1 MKYYVHKLTEKEI
14 DKIADYG
21 IDVSDLGKKSGYCLV
36 NKNGEPYMVDGKKIA
51 VYIPAEKCKSGL
63 KAFYDYVNGTKAA
76 VYFASLADLK
86 EMGDTVQMPSAKE
99 LSNEEKQPEMKKVKK
114 LDFDGMAILKS
125 HDFADKKASNL
136 VEKLK
141 KVADLYEELFEEA
154 TEEACRYEVDF
165 YSIDRFYETPEEEFE
180 EDFEEEGDFEE
191 TVILDGD
198 DSEEEEED
206 EYDY

>member
-14 DKIADYG
+14 DKIAENG
-21 IDVSDLGKKSGYCLV
+21 IDVSDFGKKSGYCLV
-36 NKNGEPYMVDGKKIA
+36 NKNGEPYMVEGKKIA
-51 VYIPAEKCKSGL
+51 VYIPSEKCKSGL

-76 VYFASLADLK
+76 MYFASLADLK

-125 HDFADKKASNL
+125 NDFADKKASDL

-154 TEEACRYEVDF
+154 TEEACRYEVDYF
-165 YSIDRFYETPEEEFE
+165 TNLFYEEDLDEESEIEEEEDQDEE
-180 EDFEEEGDFEE
+180 ED
-191 TVILDGD
+191 LDED
-198 DSEEEEED
+198 DMEEED